1 VLFYGKDQN
10 NMTHIHI
17 LVAEDDENIRMG
29 LVDILE
35 SESYRVTQ
43 AADGEKALALFQNN
57 TFDLI
62 LLDIMMPEKSGYDVC
77 RDIRTKDPQIPI
89 IMLTAKG
96 EEMDKVIGLHSGAD
110 DYITK
115 PFGIHELLARITAV
129 LRRSGLPAKK
139 KMDASDKGNE
149 DAPHGDIFSFGEYLI
164 NAKTFKITPKPMA
177 KKSLPLTHK
186 ESRPLNHEN
195 KPVKDSAEASD
206 SRVKDRQLER
216 EKSQKTSVG
225 IDISERELR
234 LIQFFH
240 RHPGEV
246 LSRDTLLNEIW
257 GINYLGTT
265 RTLDQHIAKLRKKIE
280 ADPST
285 PKVITTVHGIGYRYS
300 Q

>member
-1 VLFYGKDQN
+1 
-10 NMTHIHI
+10 MTHIHI
-17 LVAEDDENIRMG
+17 LVAEDDDHIRIG

-43 AADGEKALALFQNN
+43 AAHGKKAMERFKENR
-57 TFDLI
+57 FDLI

-77 RDIRTKDPQIPI
+77 RDIRAIDPQVPI

-129 LRRSGLPAKK
+129 LRRSGLSGKK
-139 KMDASDKGNE
+139 NANAGKKSCDDAST
-149 DAPHGDIFSFGEYLI
+149 GDVFSFGNYLV
-164 NAKTFKITPKPMA
+164 NPKTFKLTPHPRA
-177 KKSLPLTHK
+177 KKILPSPQSHISNQK
-186 ESRPLNHEN
+186 N
-195 KPVKDSAEASD
+195 KPVKSKENTNKAKE
-206 SRVKDRQLER
+206 VGG
-216 EKSQKTSVG
+216 EKSQKEIVG
-225 IDISERELR
+225 IDITERELR

-280 ADPST
+280 SNPSC
-285 PKVITTVHGIGYRYS
+285 PGIITTVHGVGYRYV

>member
-1 VLFYGKDQN
+1 
-10 NMTHIHI
+10 MTHIHI
-17 LVAEDDENIRMG
+17 LVAEDDKNIRMG

-43 AADGEKALALFQNN
+43 ASNGEKAMEFFRND

-77 RDIRTKDPQIPI
+77 RDIRTTDPQVPI

-129 LRRSGLPAKK
+129 LRRSGLPRTKDR
-139 KMDASDKGNE
+139 DASEKGNE
-149 DAPHGDIFSFGEYLI
+149 DTPHEDIFSFGEYLI
-164 NAKTFKITPKPMA
+164 NGKTFKITPKPVAMESMSFTSGE
-177 KKSLPLTHK
+177 SL
-186 ESRPLNHEN
+186 PLNHEKKLAIKSPN
-195 KPVKDSAEASD
+195 KSDLKVKDDAL
-206 SRVKDRQLER
+206 KKK
-216 EKSQKTSVG
+216 KSQKDFSG
-225 IDISERELR
+225 IDITERELR

-240 RHPGEV
+240 QHPGEV

-300 Q
+300 QYPT

>member
-1 VLFYGKDQN
+1 
-10 NMTHIHI
+10 MTHIHI

-43 AADGEKALALFQNN
+43 AANGEKAMELYRSNP
-57 TFDLI
+57 FDLI

-77 RDIRTKDPQIPI
+77 RDIRTTDPQVPI

-129 LRRSGLPAKK
+129 LRRSRLPGKK
-139 KMDASDKGNE
+139 NMDTMDASDKGNGE
-149 DAPHGDIFSFGEYLI
+149 TPYEDIFSFGEYLI
-164 NAKTFKITPKPMA
+164 NGKTFKITPKPLAMELM
-177 KKSLPLTHK
+177 SFTPG
-186 ESRPLNHEN
+186 ESPPLNHEKKLAKKSPEKSN
-195 KPVKDSAEASD
+195 SKVKDDALKNKKYQ
-206 SRVKDRQLER
+206 KDFA
-216 EKSQKTSVG
+216 G
-225 IDISERELR
+225 IDITERELR

-246 LSRDTLLNEIW
+246 LNRDTLLNEIW

-285 PKVITTVHGIGYRYS
+285 PRIITTVHGIGYRYS
-300 Q
+300 PT

>member
-1 VLFYGKDQN
+1 MNKKAY
-10 NMTHIHI
+10 HI

-43 AADGEKALALFQNN
+43 AANGEKAMEFFRNN

-77 RDIRTKDPQIPI
+77 RDIRTTDPQVPI

-129 LRRSGLPAKK
+129 LRRSGLPGKK
-139 KMDASDKGNE
+139 DMDASDKGDE
-149 DAPHGDIFSFGEYLI
+149 DTPHEDIFSFGEYLI
-164 NAKTFKITPKPMA
+164 NGKTFKITPKPLAMEHM
-177 KKSLPLTHK
+177 SFTPG
-186 ESRPLNHEN
+186 ESSPLNHEKKLAKKSSEESN
-195 KPVKDSAEASD
+195 SRIKDDAL
-206 SRVKDRQLER
+206 KKK
-216 EKSQKTSVG
+216 KSQKDFSG
-225 IDISERELR
+225 IDITERELR

-246 LSRDTLLNEIW
+246 LSRDTLLNKIW